1 MKLMVIVTMAIV
13 YDNNLFSSI
22 GNGNGN
28 GNGKLCF
35 VVWGGVVL
43 LNGRCFD
50 R

>member
-1 MKLMVIVTMAIV
+1 MKLMVMVMMMAIV

-22 GNGNGN
+22 GN